1 MTEVEVFRNEYA
13 LEHCGVKVSVVKEF
27 PDYDPSLSAN
37 GGSYYQP
44 CFECSAP
51 DYGTMEIRDESCG
64 DFGQDIYVTVK
75 YGGEVKYARY
85 GSRADGAAF
94 SDFTLEETP
103 EIFWWSFA
111 KNKLGYTIPTKE
123 GL

>member
-1 MTEVEVFRNEYA
+1 MDVQVFRDEYA

-27 PDYDPSLSAN
+27 FDYDPRFSAN

-44 CFECSAP
+44 RFACSAP

-64 DFGQDIYVTVK
+64 DFGSDIYVTVK
-75 YGGEVKYARY
+75 YGDEVKYARY
-85 GSRADGAAF
+85 GSCADCAAF
-94 SDFTLEETP
+94 SDFTLQETP